1 MASPP
6 LSSHLREAGGRGRG
20 VALRHQSRPQVVANS
35 EHRRLRLW
43 GLLPSG
49 P

>member
-6 LSSHLREAGGRGRG
+6 LSSHLREAGGGAGRG
-20 VALRHQSRPQVVANS
+20 ALRHQSRPQVVANS

>member
-6 LSSHLREAGGRGRG
+6 LSSHLQGGGA
-20 VALRHQSRPQVVANS
+20 ALRHQSRPQVVANS

>member
-6 LSSHLREAGGRGRG
+6 LSSHLREVGGGG
-20 VALRHQSRPQVVANS
+20 SRHQSRPQVVANS
-35 EHRRLRLW
+35 EHKRLRLW

>member
-6 LSSHLREAGGRGRG
+6 LSSHLREAG
-20 VALRHQSRPQVVANS
+20 ALHHQSRPQVVANS